1 MVERKGIIM
10 GKAKGTASAVH
21 WAQVPTTLGPVVIAA
36 TEAGVG
42 WLSFESDPRGLKA
55 GSIGASL
62 VEGGALVTAL
72 LNRVLAAIEAPD
84 DAMFDIPVDP
94 QGTPFQQA
102 VWAELR
108 RIPCGETRTYGDL
121 AARLGK
127 PGGSRAVGGA
137 NGANRIAVLI
147 PCHRVIASDGTLGG
161 YAWGLDVKRE
171 LLRRERAGVLI

>member
-1 MVERKGIIM
+1 MVEEMEGAM
-10 GKAKGTASAVH
+10 APTDGKTAVIH
-21 WAQVPTTLGPVVIAA
+21 WARVQTTLGPVVIAA
-36 TEAGVG
+36 TEAGVC

-55 GSIGASL
+55 ASIGASL
-62 VEGGALVTAL
+62 VDGGALVTAL
-72 LNRVLAAIEAPD
+72 LDRVLAAIEAPD

-121 AARLGK
+121 AARLGQ